1 MKDYLGQELQ
11 VGDVVI
17 YYSNGYR
24 NFKTGR
30 IFKITKCFVFID
42 DGSKWRDQGFK
53 QAGDQVIK
61 HPNQNILDTPSSN
74 N

>member
-24 NFKTGR
+24 IFAKGR
-30 IFKITKCFVFID
+30 IIKITKCFVFID
-42 DGSKWRDQGFK
+42 DGNKWRGQGFR
-53 QAGDQVIK
+53 QDGDQVIK
-61 HPNQNILDTPSSN
+61 HPDQNILDTPTPN